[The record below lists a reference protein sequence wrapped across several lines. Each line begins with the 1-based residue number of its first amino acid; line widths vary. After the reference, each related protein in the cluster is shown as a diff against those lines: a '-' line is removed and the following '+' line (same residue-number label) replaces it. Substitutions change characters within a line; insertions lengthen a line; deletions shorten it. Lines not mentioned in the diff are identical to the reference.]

1 MNTPGDI
8 KSSAYGVNGPMTET
22 FHYNI
27 DGKKI
32 HESLDINLNSATYG
46 QSFSVKTKV
55 NGKLENVSPNSEL
68 GLAIAADQNSARQTS
83 FINEMQYIGGKAER
97 ANRGSFHETALKN

>member
-32 HESLDINLNSATYG
+32 HETLDINLNSATYG
-46 QSFSVKTKV
+46 QSISVKTKV

-68 GLAIAADQNSARQTS
+68 
-83 FINEMQYIGGKAER
+83 
-97 ANRGSFHETALKN
+97 